1 MIRSEQI
8 NELAAALTRA
18 QAAMDTAKRTAENQF
33 FKSSYADLAS
43 VWATC
48 REPLTKNGLSVVQ
61 TTDSTLEG
69 EFLETLLMHS
79 SGQWV
84 GGRIAIKP
92 VKNDPQGVGSAMTYA
107 RRYALMAIVGI
118 ASEDDDGN
126 EASGKTE
133 ETKPES
139 KVVPMKKVAEKKEP
153 AKKEPAKKEVYAV
166 TEDDL
171 RGVNQIGRNSKGK
184 KWSELSEDVLGEIS
198 KYTADPKAAAIAAK
212 ELLMRKVNKA
222 LGEIEAG
229 SVSKTHFDEAVAEA
243 LKEVGVSG
251 QIELTEATASS
262 FIGDVKKRLA

>member
-18 QAAMDTAKRTAENQF
+18 QAAMDTAKRTAENPF

-61 TTDSTLEG
+61 TTDSTPEG

-133 ETKPES
+133 EVKPE
-139 KVVPMKKVAEKKEP
+139 KKAVPPKKAVEKKESV
-153 AKKEPAKKEVYAV
+153 KKEPEGYTV

-171 RGVNQIGRNSKGK
+171 KGVNPIGRNSKGK

-198 KYTADPKAAAIAAK
+198 KYTADPKSAAIAAK

-229 SVSKTHFDEAVAEA
+229 AVSKVHFDEALADA
-243 LKEVGVSG
+243 LKGVGVSK
-251 QIELTEATASS
+251 QVELTETTANS
-262 FIGDVKKRLA
+262 FIEDVKKRLA